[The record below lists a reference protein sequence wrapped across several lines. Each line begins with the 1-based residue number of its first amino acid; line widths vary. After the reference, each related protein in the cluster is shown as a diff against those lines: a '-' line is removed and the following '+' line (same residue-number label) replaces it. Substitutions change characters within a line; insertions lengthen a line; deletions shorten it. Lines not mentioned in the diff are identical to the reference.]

1 MNKSLDLN
9 ERIIDNRTK
18 KLSPIITFDLN
29 EILNHFNETI
39 CDIQSQGEIA
49 NKLPDNNKTDAENI
63 WRAQIIFL
71 ASALDFYMHEITK
84 YGLLRMFKNDW
95 KRSTKYNNLSIK
107 LEYLDQLLDTDNASD
122 NFNSF
127 INNLYQDVT
136 LLSFIS
142 IKEQLNLLDLNL
154 KTIADE
160 SFYDINSTEKTTDK
174 LKCRLNELFTRRN
187 IIAHQYD
194 RQHKNAQRMPIS
206 SDIVNGFIHDIIK
219 IVKAIHKTIFN
230 KPII

>member
-1 MNKSLDLN
+1 
-9 ERIIDNRTK
+9 
-18 KLSPIITFDLN
+18 
-29 EILNHFNETI
+29 
-39 CDIQSQGEIA
+39 
-49 NKLPDNNKTDAENI
+49 
-63 WRAQIIFL
+63 
-71 ASALDFYMHEITK
+71 
-84 YGLLRMFKNDW
+84 MFKNDW

-174 LKCRLNELFTRRN
+174 LKRRLNELFTRRN

>member
-1 MNKSLDLN
+1 MLINFL
-9 ERIIDNRTK
+9 
-18 KLSPIITFDLN
+18 ITFHYTHYGIKSPGTLDN
-29 EILNHFNETI
+29 TI
-39 CDIQSQGEIA
+39 
-49 NKLPDNNKTDAENI
+49 PDHTNNADAHI
-63 WRAQIIFL
+63 WRAQIFFL

-174 LKCRLNELFTRRN
+174 LKRRLNELFTRRN